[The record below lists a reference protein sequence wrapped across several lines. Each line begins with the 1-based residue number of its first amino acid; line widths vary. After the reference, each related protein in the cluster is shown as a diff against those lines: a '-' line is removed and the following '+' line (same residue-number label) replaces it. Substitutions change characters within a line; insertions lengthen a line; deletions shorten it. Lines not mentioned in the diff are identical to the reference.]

1 MNRRLIAS
9 LALTP
14 LLLAALPA
22 QPSAAQAG
30 AAPFTIV
37 ETGQSFARLQEAVR
51 AIGDGD
57 GTISIAAGRYRDCA
71 VQEAGRIAFVAK
83 ERGTAVFQGEM
94 CEDKATLVLR
104 GRASHVDGLTFQGAS
119 VPDGNGAGIRMEKG
133 NLTVS
138 WTAFRDG
145 QCGILSAN
153 DQQSSIEI
161 DRSTFSGLGKHPDGN
176 GAHALYIG
184 EYRSLKISRSRF
196 ERGTGGHYVKTRAP
210 RIEVTDSS
218 FDDSAGRTTNY
229 MIDVS
234 VGATGLIA
242 RNTFVNGAGKENYS
256 TMIAVNPEGETN
268 PSAGLVVENNDA
280 SLAPG
285 VRYTT
290 VFVGNWGDK
299 PVVRNNRLG
308 PGIKA
313 VEVR

>member
-14 LLLAALPA
+14 LLLAAFPSSA
-22 QPSAAQAG
+22 QPG
-30 AAPFTIV
+30 TAPFTVV
-37 ETGQSFARLQEAVR
+37 ETGQGFASLQEAVR

-57 GTISIAAGRYRDCA
+57 GTISIAPGRYRDCA
-71 VQEAGRIAFVAK
+71 VQEAGRIAFVAR
-83 ERGTAVFQGEM
+83 ERGTAIFQGEM

-133 NLTVS
+133 NLTVT

-153 DQQSSIEI
+153 DPQSSIEI
-161 DRSTFSGLGKHPDGN
+161 ERSTFSGLGKHPDGN

-184 EYRSLKISRSRF
+184 EYASLKITRSRF
-196 ERGTGGHYVKTRAP
+196 ERGTGGHYVKSRSP

-218 FDDSAGRTTNY
+218 FDDSGGRTTNY
-229 MIDVS
+229 MIDLS
-234 VGATGLIA
+234 VGASGLIA

-268 PSAGLVVENNDA
+268 SAAGLVVEGNDV

-285 VRYTT
+285 VLYST
-290 VFVGNWGDK
+290 VFVGNWRDK

-308 PGIKA
+308 PGVKA
-313 VEVR
+313 LESR